1 MKRTIDIGYD
11 THIGFTK
18 SRRMQTNQD
27 AVYYAQNEQTSIML
41 VADGISVSTA
51 GSGNLASAL
60 LVQAV
65 ASLWDRDSG
74 KFEGMD
80 DEGRLEWLE
89 AALATGN
96 QSICD
101 TAKQRPMATSVSRS
115 RWVRRPLALIH
126 HSTLYL
132 AALGDSQSSARKVR

>member
-1 MKRTIDIGYD
+1 MRTTILAMRRTIDIGYD
-11 THIGFTK
+11 HIGFG

-80 DEGRLEWLE
+80 DEDDWSG
-89 AALATGN
+89 
-96 QSICD
+96 
-101 TAKQRPMATSVSRS
+101 
-115 RWVRRPLALIH
+115 
-126 HSTLYL
+126 
-132 AALGDSQSSARKVR
+132 